1 MSSHVLIW
9 GGGAIGGT
17 IAGFLAEAGH
27 RIIIVDAAGDH
38 VAAIRRD
45 GLKISGPV
53 KSFVARCDAFTPDEL
68 TGSFDLILL
77 AVKAQ
82 HTESAVNMLRPHLS
96 QDGAIVSVQN
106 GLNEKIIAEMV
117 GVERTV
123 GCFIN
128 FTADYI
134 APGHIEYGGRGAVV
148 VGEVDGKT
156 RPRTRHIHNLLLDF
170 DSDTKL
176 SDNIFGYLWSKMA
189 FFALLLSQTLSDTP
203 TAEFLD
209 DPKFRPLIHR
219 MVGEVARVADAEGIR
234 LMEFQ
239 GFDAASFVKGDIA
252 AMNRSID
259 DYAEARRGS
268 SKLYSGFWRDLA
280 VRKRPTEVASQSAPI
295 FQAAFEHGVEIPVF
309 TRAVEMIAE
318 IENGQTALNVGLADE
333 LLDRIA
339 AERC

>member
-1 MSSHVLIW
+1 MSRPVLVC
-9 GGGAIGGT
+9 GAGAIGGT
-17 IAGFLAEAGH
+17 IAGFLADAGH
-27 RIIIVDAAGDH
+27 PVIIVDTAADH
-38 VAAIRRD
+38 VAAIRQD

-53 KSFVARCDAFTPDEL
+53 KSFVARCEAFTPDEL
-68 TGSFDLILL
+68 SGTYDLMLL

-96 QDGAIVSVQN
+96 KAGAVVSVQN
-106 GLNEKIIAEMV
+106 GLNEKIIAEIV
-117 GVERTV
+117 GVERTI

-134 APGHIEYGGRGAVV
+134 GPGHIEYGGRGAVV

-156 RPRTRHIHNLLLDF
+156 RTRTKYIHNLLLDF
-170 DSDTKL
+170 DADTKL

-209 DPKFRPLIHR
+209 APKFRPLIHR
-219 MVGEVARVADAEGIR
+219 MVGEVAKVAYAEGIR

-239 GFDAASFVKGDIA
+239 GFDAGSFISGDKAS
-252 AMNRSID
+252 MNQSID
-259 DYAEARRGS
+259 DYAESRRGS

-280 VRKRPTEVASQSAPI
+280 VRKRQTEVGSQSAPI
-295 FQAAFEHGVEIPVF
+295 FQVAAKHDVKIPIF
-309 TRAVEMIAE
+309 TRAVEMISE
-318 IENGQTALNVGLADE
+318 IEMGQTALSEKLADE
-333 LLDRIA
+333 LLVRIA
-339 AERC
+339 SGE